1 MTETSKFVHL
11 HVHSE
16 YSLLDGACRIKE
28 LIKKAKDNNMS
39 ALALT
44 DHGVMYGVIQFYK
57 EAVAN
62 NIKPIIGCEVYL
74 APHSRKEKSNGKKES
89 PSHLILLVK
98 NKTGYHNLIQ
108 LVTKSFL
115 EGFYYKPRI
124 DKEILREHSEGLIGL
139 SACLKGEIPRLI
151 LQNNFSEAKELARE
165 YQRIFGSD
173 NFYLELQNNTM
184 PEQIKVNEELI
195 KLNHSLQIPLVAT
208 NDVHYINREDYE
220 AHDILLC
227 IQTATNLDDPDRLK
241 FSTDEFY
248 FNTQEEMQR
257 HFADIPDALE
267 NTLKIAQECNLEI
280 DFNNAH
286 LPDFSLPENLT
297 DNDYLKQLCYEGA
310 QNKFEYLDEHI
321 KERLDYELSVI
332 KKMGFATYFLI
343 VWDFVNYAKNHNIMV
358 GPGRGSAA
366 GSLVAYCLNITNI
379 NPLDYNLIFERFL
392 NPERISMPD
401 FDIDFSYEGRGEVIE
416 YVSKKYG
423 RDKVS
428 QIITFGTMAARAVIR
443 DVGRALGIP
452 YGQVDKIA
460 KLIPMDPNMT
470 IEKALQIEPELKNK
484 MENDPQIRKMI
495 EISSK
500 LEGLSRHASTHAAG
514 VVLSKESLT
523 DFVPLQLTSE
533 GEISTQYVAEDL
545 ESLGLLKMDFLGLRT
560 LSVINNTIKI
570 IKKTRAE
577 ILKID
582 DIPLDDDAVYQ
593 MLAKGECCGLF
604 QLESSG
610 MIDLVKRMEPK
621 NIEDI
626 TALLALFR
634 PGPLG
639 SGMIDDF
646 INRKKGKVEIKYLHP
661 KLEPILRD
669 TYGVIVYQEQVM
681 QIASQLAGYS
691 LGQAD
696 ILRKAMG
703 KKIKEVMKKQ
713 RKQFIEGSV
722 KNGIDKKTAEDI
734 FDLINYFAGYGFN
747 KSHSVSYAFLS
758 YQTAYLKAHYPVE
771 YMAALL
777 TSVMQN
783 TDKVVKYIKE
793 CQNIGL
799 KILPPDINES
809 LIDFTV
815 VDRKTIRFGLAAVKN
830 VGKAAVE
837 NIIKERNKNGLFT
850 SLVDFC
856 RRVDLKIINR
866 RVIESLIKCG
876 AFDSTKASRA
886 QLLSILEKSIQI
898 AQNLQREKR
907 NGQASLFVLK
917 NEGII
922 NNNLDTLPVTELKE
936 FTDQELLTMEK
947 ETLGFYLSHHPL
959 QDYQDKLKNFINT
972 TSAHLEKFSDKSHV
986 ILGGVITSIRRKATK
1001 NGNVMAY
1008 FTLEDLEGTI
1018 DIIVFPKTFE
1028 EFKEILKEENVV
1040 IVEGR
1045 LDAMEVNV
1053 KLLAESIIPI
1063 DEYQKKE
1070 GQNGLNGRGE
1080 RTGEQGALHI
1090 EVDLAQLEL
1099 ESLKGLKDILLRY
1112 PGPNRVIIH
1121 FKSEQKVYHHHIDE
1135 HISVK
1140 YNQDITREIRD
1151 YLTSAQ
1157 VWFENNDKVKI

>member
-1 MTETSKFVHL
+1 MSEKSRFVHL

-28 LIKKAKDNNMS
+28 LIKKAKENNMS

-44 DHGVMYGVIQFYK
+44 DHGVMYGAIQFYK

-62 NIKPIIGCEVYL
+62 NIKPIIGCEVYI
-74 APHSRKEKSNGKKES
+74 APHSRKDKSNGKKES

-98 NKTGYHNLIQ
+98 NKTGYQNLIQ

-124 DKEILREHSEGLIGL
+124 DKEILREYSEGLIGL

-151 LQNNFSEAKELARE
+151 LQNNFTEAKELALS
-165 YQRIFGSD
+165 YQEIFGKG

-184 PEQIKVNEELI
+184 PEQIKVNQELV
-195 KLNHSLQIPLVAT
+195 KLGNLLQIPLVAT
-208 NDVHYINREDYE
+208 NDVHYIDQEDYE

-227 IQTATNLDDPDRLK
+227 IQTATNLDDPDRMK
-241 FSTDEFY
+241 FSTDDFY
-248 FNTQEEMQR
+248 FNTQEEMQQ
-257 HFADIPDALE
+257 HFADIPEALD
-267 NTLKIAQECNLEI
+267 NTCKIAQECNLEI
-280 DFNNAH
+280 DFQNAH

-297 DNDYLKQLCYEGA
+297 DYDYLKQLCYEGA
-310 QNKFEYLDEHI
+310 IRKFAHLEGEI
-321 KERLDYELSVI
+321 KDRLDYELSII

-379 NPLDYNLIFERFL
+379 NPLDYNLLFERFL

-401 FDIDFSYEGRGEVIE
+401 FDIDFSFEGRGEVIE

-460 KLIPMDPNMT
+460 KLIPMDPKMT
-470 IEKALQIEPELKNK
+470 IEKALQIEPELKNR
-484 MENDPQIRKMI
+484 MENDAIIKKMI

-514 VVLSKESLT
+514 VVLSRESLT
-523 DFVPLQLTSE
+523 NFVPLQLTSE
-533 GEISTQYVAEDL
+533 GEISTQYAAEDL

-570 IKKTRAE
+570 IKKTRSE
-577 ILKID
+577 IINID
-582 DIPLDDDAVYQ
+582 EISLDDEKVYEI
-593 MLAKGECCGLF
+593 LAKGECCGIF

-610 MIDLVKRMEPK
+610 MTDLVKRMEPK

-661 KLEPILRD
+661 KLELILRD

-713 RKQFIEGSV
+713 QKQFIEGAV
-722 KNGIDKKTAEDI
+722 KNDIEKKTAEDI
-734 FDLINYFAGYGFN
+734 YDLIAYFAGYGFN

-777 TSVMQN
+777 TSIMQN

-815 VDRKTIRFGLAAVKN
+815 VDKQTIRFGLAAVKN
-830 VGKAAVE
+830 VGRAAVE
-837 NIIKERNKNGLFT
+837 SIIKERRESGLFS
-850 SLVDFC
+850 SLIDFC
-856 RRVDLKIINR
+856 QRVDLRTINR
-866 RVIESLIKCG
+866 RVVESLIKCG
-876 AFDSTKASRA
+876 AFDSLKASRA
-886 QLLSILEKSIQI
+886 QLLSILERSIQI
-898 AQNLQREKR
+898 AQDKQKEKR
-907 NGQASLFVLK
+907 NGQASLFMVK
-917 NEGII
+917 NDG
-922 NNNLDTLPVTELKE
+922 LMKDLQDVFTSAAVPE

-959 QDYQDKLKNFINT
+959 EDYQEKLTEIVNAD
-972 TSAHLEKFSDKSHV
+972 SANLEDFSDKSHV
-986 ILGGVITSIRRKATK
+986 ILGGVITNIRRKATK

-1008 FTLEDLEGTI
+1008 FSLEDLHGTI
-1018 DIIVFPKTFE
+1018 EIIVFPKTFE
-1028 EFKEILKEENVV
+1028 ECKEVLREENVV

-1045 LDAMEVNV
+1045 LDAMEVNM

-1063 DEYQKKE
+1063 KEYQK
-1070 GQNGLNGRGE
+1070 NNLNRGKKKVK
-1080 RTGEQGALHI
+1080 GEHCLHI
-1090 EVDLAQLEL
+1090 EVDVAGLEPEKL
-1099 ESLKGLKDILLRY
+1099 DDLKEILQKY
-1112 PGPNRVIIH
+1112 PGSDRVIIH
-1121 FKSEQKVYHHHIDE
+1121 FKSGLRRYHHYVDE
-1135 HISVK
+1135 QLRVK
-1140 YNQDITREIRD
+1140 YNKGLVKEIKDCLIQTR
-1151 YLTSAQ
+1151 
-1157 VWFENNDKVKI
+1157 VWLENEDSGKI

>member
-1 MTETSKFVHL
+1 MSEKQRFVHL

-16 YSLLDGACRIKE
+16 FSLLDGACRIKE
-28 LIKKAKDNNMS
+28 LIKKAKENNMS
-39 ALALT
+39 AIALT
-44 DHGVMYGVIQFYK
+44 DHGVMYGAIQFYK

-74 APHSRKEKSNGKKES
+74 APNSRKDKSYGKKES

-98 NKTGYHNLIQ
+98 NKVGYQNLIQ
-108 LVTKSFL
+108 LVTRSFL
-115 EGFYYKPRI
+115 EGFYYKPRV
-124 DKEILREHSEGLIGL
+124 DKEILREYSEGLVAL

-151 LQNNFSEAKELARE
+151 LQNNFNEAEELALS
-165 YQRIFGSD
+165 YQEIYGKG
-173 NFYLELQNNTM
+173 NFYLEIQNNTM
-184 PEQIKVNEELI
+184 PEQIKVNQELI
-195 KLNHSLQIPLVAT
+195 KLSRSLEIPLVAT
-208 NDVHYINREDYE
+208 NDVHYLNKEDFE

-248 FNTQEEMQR
+248 FNTQEEMLQ
-257 HFADIPDALE
+257 HFADIPEALE
-267 NTLKIAQECNLEI
+267 NTCKIAEECNLEI
-280 DFNNAH
+280 DFRNAH
-286 LPDFSLPENLT
+286 LPDFSLPDKLT

-310 QNKFEYLDEHI
+310 KVKFKTLQGEV
-321 KERLDYELSVI
+321 KERLDYELSI
-332 KKMGFATYFLI
+332 IQKMGFATYFLI
-343 VWDFVNYAKNHNIMV
+343 VWDFVDYAKKHHIMV

-379 NPLDYNLIFERFL
+379 NPLDYHLLFERFL

-401 FDIDFSYEGRGEVIE
+401 FDIDFSIEGRGEVIE
-416 YVSKKYG
+416 YVSQKYG
-423 RDKVS
+423 SDKVA

-460 KLIPMDPNMT
+460 KLIPFEPKMT
-470 IEKALQIEPELKNK
+470 IEKALQIEPELRNR
-484 MENDPQIRKMI
+484 MENDAIIKKMI

-514 VVLSKESLT
+514 VVLSRESLT

-570 IKKTRAE
+570 IKKTRDE
-577 ILKID
+577 IID
-582 DIPLDDDAVYQ
+582 IDRIPLDDEQVYQ
-593 MLAKGECCGLF
+593 LLTRGECCGIF

-610 MIDLVKRMEPK
+610 MTDLVKRMEPK

-646 INRKKGKVEIKYLHP
+646 INRKKGKVEIQYLHP
-661 KLEPILRD
+661 KLEPILKD

-703 KKIKEVMKKQ
+703 KKIKEVMDKQ
-713 RKQFIEGSV
+713 QKQFIEGAL

-734 FDLINYFAGYGFN
+734 YDLIAYFAGYGFN

-777 TSVMQN
+777 TSIMQF

-793 CQNIGL
+793 CQNMGL

-830 VGKAAVE
+830 VGRAAVE
-837 NIIKERNKNGLFT
+837 NIIMERKKNGPFS
-850 SLVDFC
+850 SLIDFC
-856 RRVDLKIINR
+856 HRVDLKTMNR
-866 RVIESLIKCG
+866 RVMESLIKCG
-876 AFDSTKASRA
+876 AFDSLKTSRA

-898 AQNLQREKR
+898 AQDRQREKR
-907 NGQASLFVLK
+907 NGQVSLFNIKSDPLV
-917 NEGII
+917 
-922 NNNLDTLPVTELKE
+922 NNIEDTFDWTGVKE
-936 FTDQELLTMEK
+936 FTDQELLLMEK

-959 QDYQDKLKNFINT
+959 QDYQEKLLKITNADSTN
-972 TSAHLEKFSDKSHV
+972 LERLSDKSQV
-986 ILGGVITSIRRKATK
+986 ILGGVITNMRKKATK
-1001 NGNVMAY
+1001 NGNIMAY
-1008 FTLEDLEGTI
+1008 FSLEDLYGATE
-1018 DIIVFPKTFE
+1018 IIVFPKIME
-1028 EFKEILKEENVV
+1028 ESKEALQEESIV

-1045 LDAMEVNV
+1045 LDAMELNM
-1053 KLLAESIIPI
+1053 KLLAESITPI
-1063 DEYQKKE
+1063 NNYKKKSLPLSKKK
-1070 GQNGLNGRGE
+1070 NNNSPL
-1080 RTGEQGALHI
+1080 LHI
-1090 EVDLAQLEL
+1090 EIDVTGLDL
-1099 ESLKGLKDILLRY
+1099 KKLKDLKKILLKY
-1112 PGPNRVIIH
+1112 PGREHVVMH
-1121 FKSEQKVYHHHIDE
+1121 FKSEHRIYHQYVDE
-1135 HISVK
+1135 QIK
-1140 YNQDITREIRD
+1140 IEYNRELEKEILE
-1151 YLTSAQ
+1151 YLPQARIWSEK
-1157 VWFENNDKVKI
+1157 EN